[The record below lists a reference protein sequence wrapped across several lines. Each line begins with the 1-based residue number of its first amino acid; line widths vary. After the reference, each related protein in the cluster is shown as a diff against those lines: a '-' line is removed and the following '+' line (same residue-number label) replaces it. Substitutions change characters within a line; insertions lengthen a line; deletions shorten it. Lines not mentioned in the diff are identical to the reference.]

1 MKTTKY
7 EQELRI
13 ARQGQKQRAP
23 NGEAAASPEDG
34 KTSGG
39 THNTINSCDASA
51 AATFEEVEAR
61 ERSLEEKLL
70 EAKHALEERDALNEE
85 ARRIREELASV
96 KVGAEVR
103 HPYGPNRA
111 KGAHRLCCRVAVTL
125 RCCVC
130 VSKRSRR
137 QTVAR

>member
-13 ARQGQKQRAP
+13 ARQGQKQRTP
-23 NGEAAASPEDG
+23 NGEVVASPEDG

-39 THNTINSCDASA
+39 TDNTNCDAPA
-51 AATFEEVEAR
+51 AATLEEVEAR

-70 EAKHALEERDALNEE
+70 EAKHALEERDTLNEE

-103 HPYGPNRA
+103 HPYGRE
-111 KGAHRLCCRVAVTL
+111 
-125 RCCVC
+125 
-130 VSKRSRR
+130 
-137 QTVAR
+137 